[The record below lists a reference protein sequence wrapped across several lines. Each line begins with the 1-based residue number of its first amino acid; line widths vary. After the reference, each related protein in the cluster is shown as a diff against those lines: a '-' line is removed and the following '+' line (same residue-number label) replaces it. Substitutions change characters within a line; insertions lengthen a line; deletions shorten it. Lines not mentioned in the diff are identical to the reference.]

1 MQTKFTVLITLAFAF
16 GMLATIVFIKPTTQ
30 RVVKPAVVHIYVA
43 KENIEG
49 GAKLTP
55 AQFTLEPWPLLRL
68 PAGTILEV
76 KQFDQKYTKQNLY
89 IGEPLLETKITDGRS
104 GALGGCL
111 GPLSKAEMERV
122 IEELTR
128 ERHASSA
135 SATETA
141 R

>member
-55 AQFTLEPWPLLRL
+55 AQFTREPWPLSRL
-68 PAGTILEV
+68 PSGAVFEIE
-76 KQFDQKYTKQNLY
+76 QFDQKYTKQNFY
-89 IGEPLLETKITDGRS
+89 AGEPLLETKITGS
-104 GALGGCL
+104 CLGGCL
-111 GPLSKAEMERV
+111 GPLSKAEMERE
-122 IEELTR
+122 IEELAR
-128 ERHASSA
+128 KRQESSA